1 MYGHIGKQE
10 VHLSFVGK
18 DITCKVKTA
27 TSHERAF
34 VLRNTAIKFFFRA
47 LNSLGLEKVKIGVI
61 SVLLFPTDYD
71 KTRITLLKDSFAG
84 TILDV
89 ETENES
95 ILKQITKAGFIAYNR
110 EELGQFI
117 DEESIPLQGLFDEP
131 GVLNQ
136 TIKEFARRNGIDLM
150 ADSQTLQSRLEGVSN
165 DYSNTEM
172 LYKSVTG
179 ANLLSKERTKKSF
192 LFAPMSIVVPAY
204 NANKTIAY
212 VLAAIDS
219 QDLTTRDKQKI
230 QVIVIDDGSK
240 VPVQEIIRDTKY
252 SFDLNVVRL
261 EKNQGLSNARNIG
274 LSICHHGTV
283 LFMDADILL
292 SKTYLYEHNIRNQVI
307 PNALFVSFRKNI
319 GFDDPLLN
327 LSTMKRGIENPN
339 AIDDSRVF
347 NQAKKEQAGWGDA
360 NINDRLIELLDDTN
374 YFKNYNYG
382 NAVGVYD
389 LPGVVSGHNISLR
402 RENALSVRGFS
413 TEFQGWGLEDKHFAA
428 KVVSQGNYVNPV
440 LNSSVYHIGYGP
452 RGGDQDR
459 KINELNKNYEA
470 YQKLLQEGW
479 Y

>member
-261 EKNQGLSNARNIG
+261 EKKSG
-274 LSICHHGTV
+274 SIECTKYWSESMSSRDGV
-283 LFMDADILL
+283 IYGRGYSLVKDI
-292 SKTYLYEHNIRNQVI
+292 SIRTQ
-307 PNALFVSFRKNI
+307 
-319 GFDDPLLN
+319 
-327 LSTMKRGIENPN
+327 
-339 AIDDSRVF
+339 
-347 NQAKKEQAGWGDA
+347 
-360 NINDRLIELLDDTN
+360 
-374 YFKNYNYG
+374 
-382 NAVGVYD
+382 
-389 LPGVVSGHNISLR
+389 
-402 RENALSVRGFS
+402 
-413 TEFQGWGLEDKHFAA
+413 
-428 KVVSQGNYVNPV
+428 
-440 LNSSVYHIGYGP
+440 
-452 RGGDQDR
+452 
-459 KINELNKNYEA
+459 
-470 YQKLLQEGW
+470 YQKPSHPECPVCELSEKYWL
-479 Y
+479 